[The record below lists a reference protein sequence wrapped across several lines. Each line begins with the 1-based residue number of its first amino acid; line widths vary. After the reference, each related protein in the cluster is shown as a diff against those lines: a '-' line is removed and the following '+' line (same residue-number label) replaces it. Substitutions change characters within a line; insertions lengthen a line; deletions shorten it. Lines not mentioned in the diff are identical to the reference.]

1 MATLGFPGGS
11 LVKGQPPAQ
20 GTWVPS
26 LLPEDPLEKEMAA
39 HSSILARSIPGTEEP
54 GGLQSMGLQRVG
66 QALLTVHAHTHT
78 RATVISNKENYDK
91 FHFFK
96 SFHILWK
103 LDKFTYPSSTHIPLS
118 STTPNKRKVR
128 DLPGVTGDKNPL
140 ARGGEAGS
148 SPGQGRSRGP
158 QGNQSCAS
166 QPPCS
171 PSIASPPEPA
181 CCSRRRP
188 GRNPSSPVRETTTL
202 NSPPWPRG
210 GGPAGQQLEK
220 AGLREG
226 RPETTTD
233 KMSEWKNEFQK
244 KKHGKTTQSL
254 RKIQLPVTS
263 GKEELFI
270 S

>member
-11 LVKGQPPAQ
+11 LVKSQPPTQ

-26 LLPEDPLEKEMAA
+26 LLPEDPLEKETAA

-54 GGLQSMGLQRVG
+54 GGLQSRGSQRVR
-66 QALLTVHAHTHT
+66 QALLTVHTHT
-78 RATVISNKENYDK
+78 RARATVISNKENYDK

-96 SFHILWK
+96 SFHIWWK
-103 LDKFTYPSSTHIPLS
+103 LDKFTDPSSTHIPLS

-148 SPGQGRSRGP
+148 SPGQGRSHGP
-158 QGNQSCAS
+158 RATKAVHLSPGAH
-166 QPPCS
+166 PPS
-171 PSIASPPEPA
+171 PHLRSLRAA
-181 CCSRRRP
+181 AADARA
-188 GRNPSSPVRETTTL
+188 RNPSSPARETTAL
-202 NSPPWPRG
+202 KSPPWRRG
-210 GGPAGQQLEK
+210 GGPAGHQLEK

-233 KMSEWKNEFQK
+233 KMNEWMNEFQK

-263 GKEELFI
+263 GKEEFFI